1 MRPTTGITFRSCA
14 SGPASATGHPHEL
27 RHSAASLMLAAHTD
41 PKVVS
46 EVLGH
51 SSIRITMDVYGH
63 LLEGATRDA
72 TAAVAGLLAGDI
84 R

>member
-1 MRPTTGITFRSCA
+1 
-14 SGPASATGHPHEL
+14 
-27 RHSAASLMLAAHTD
+27 MLAAHTD